1 MINIAISSV
10 LLSWAIL
17 FGGNAFGQDT
27 IVWALPISSFSV
39 EVASSIQLDGEEN
52 VYLIDEDKTKIY
64 KYLAAYQY
72 DSALSV
78 GGKSHREEGFLEIAS
93 LDISNRQ
100 TGYILDEGRQRIS
113 LIHPNLRVLQD
124 LSLTSVSASSRI
136 DAPQDI
142 LMGDMAANSAG
153 ELFLLNLLDNQ
164 IYVLSAQGEWTLTF
178 GGTDYGAGAI
188 LEPTSIELSPDNF
201 LYVAEPEYN
210 RIQVFDI
217 FGTFRYTLTIE
228 ISHSW
233 KSFQV
238 QGQILFIKGEKAVTF
253 VDLRTQNQVSYPFPM
268 AGIIDLYWGQ
278 QGVYFLTENQVHLY
292 PLPNRD

>member
-1 MINIAISSV
+1 MIIRALYCV
-10 LLSWAIL
+10 FLSCIFL
-17 FGGNAFGQDT
+17 TSGMLYGQDT
-27 IVWALPISSFSV
+27 LTWEAPARSFSV
-39 EVASSIQLDGEEN
+39 ESASSIQLDGEKN
-52 VYLIDEDKTKIY
+52 IYLIDQHKSKVY

-72 DSALSV
+72 DSVLSL
-78 GGKSHREEGFLEIAS
+78 GGKSHREEGFLEIAR
-93 LDISNRQ
+93 LDVSNRQ

-113 LIHPNLRVLQD
+113 LVHPNLRVLQD
-124 LSLTSVSASSRI
+124 LSLNEVSASSRI

-142 LMGDMAANSAG
+142 LMGDMVANSAG

-178 GGTDYGAGAI
+178 GGTDYGSGAI
-188 LEPTSIELSPDNF
+188 LEPTSMELSAGNI

-217 FGTFRYTLTIE
+217 FGTFRYSLE
-228 ISHSW
+228 VQVPHSW
-233 KSFQV
+233 SSFQV
-238 QGQILFIKGEKAVTF
+238 SGQIIMVKGKHALTF
-253 VDLRTQNQVSYPFPM
+253 LDIRTQKQVSYPFPIQ
-268 AGIIDLYWGQ
+268 GVIDLYWGQ

>member
-1 MINIAISSV
+1 MINIAISRF
-10 LLSWAIL
+10 LLSLALL

-27 IVWALPISSFSV
+27 NVWATPISIFSV
-39 EVASSIQLDGEEN
+39 ERASSIQLDGEEN
-52 VYLIDEDKTKIY
+52 MYLIDENRTKIF

-72 DSALSV
+72 DSLLSL

-142 LMGDMAANSAG
+142 LMGDMTANSAG

-188 LEPTSIELSPDNF
+188 LDPTSMELSLDNF

-217 FGTFRYTLTIE
+217 FGTFRYSLQIHV
-228 ISHSW
+228 SHSW
-233 KSFQV
+233 NSFQV
-238 QGQILFIKGEKAVTF
+238 SGQLIMIKGERAITF
-253 VDLRTQNQVSYPFPM
+253 MDLRTQNQVSYAFPLNEV
-268 AGIIDLYWGQ
+268 IDLYWGQ
-278 QGVYFLTENQVHLY
+278 RGVYFLTENQVHLY
-292 PLPNRD
+292 PLPKKD

>member
-1 MINIAISSV
+1 MTSKSIQIV
-10 LLSWAIL
+10 LTMCMFL
-17 FGGNAFGQDT
+17 FEVNVLGQDST
-27 IVWALPISSFSV
+27 VWTAPVFSL
-39 EVASSIQLDGEEN
+39 EVPASSSIQLDGEEN
-52 VYLIDEDKTKIY
+52 LYLIDVNKTKVY

-72 DSALSV
+72 DSVLSL
-78 GGKSHREEGFLEIAS
+78 GGKSHREEGFLEISS

-142 LMGDMAANSAG
+142 LMGDMVANSAG

-178 GGTDYGAGAI
+178 GGTDYGSGAI
-188 LEPTSIELSPDNF
+188 LEPTSMELSLDNF

-217 FGTFRYTLTIE
+217 FGTFRYALE
-228 ISHSW
+228 VQVVHDW
-233 KSFQV
+233 ESFQV
-238 QGQILFIKGEKAVTF
+238 SGQLVMIKGEHSVTIF
-253 VDLRTQNQVSYPFPM
+253 NLRTQKQVSYSFPLQEV
-268 AGIIDLYWGQ
+268 IDLYWGQ
-278 QGVYFLTENQVHLY
+278 RGVYFLTENQVHLY
-292 PLPNRD
+292 SLPKRD